1 MGHNNLYNCKLYFN
15 PVSKQQIKVFYL
27 NICSKRQFFACSLV
41 FQSTEISLKSRSKEN
56 NWCSRCDQ
64 LSEVIQSKWKCWK
77 PNYSI
82 EEMIAWTSSFPWK
95 CEPSCSPPQ
104 GTGAVTDLWNGTR
117 TWSAIPGC
125 KGSGRLAKERV
136 YCSLQLWMQSFLHW
150 VLQKHNTE
158 NPVPCK
164 QKVLAQNSCKNLEH
178 FDVVLVLGF
187 WALSS
192 AF

>member
-15 PVSKQQIKVFYL
+15 LVFKQQIKVFYL
-27 NICSKRQFFACSLV
+27 NICSKRHFFGCSLV

-56 NWCSRCDQ
+56 HWRSRCDQ

-104 GTGAVTDLWNGTR
+104 GTGQSQIYEMAQALGLQYPVAKALVGLQRRECIAACSCECNPFCTECFKNTTLKTQ
-117 TWSAIPGC
+117 C
-125 KGSGRLAKERV
+125 LANKK
-136 YCSLQLWMQSFLHW
+136 Y
-150 VLQKHNTE
+150 
-158 NPVPCK
+158 
-164 QKVLAQNSCKNLEH
+164 
-178 FDVVLVLGF
+178 
-187 WALSS
+187 
-192 AF
+192 